1 MNRWGRLIAVTACAG
16 AVSVLPVVGATAAQA
31 SDHCGSAPTIDL
43 WYDSDQYGSY
53 TKVSFHQDAVCSGL
67 ARVVSGQVYCTSPEV
82 GTVYSEAADAPNGP
96 MSLPTGSLPDSC
108 QSFSA
113 SGLTSYP
120 GYSGATDVQDTWQ
133 WNKGD
138 QPA

>member
-1 MNRWGRLIAVTACAG
+1 MNRWSRLLAIAACG
-16 AVSVLPVVGATAAQA
+16 CVVSALPVVGATTAQA
-31 SDHCGSAPTIDL
+31 SDSCASAPTIDV

-53 TKVSFHQDAVCSGL
+53 TKVSFHQDAVCSGMP
-67 ARVVSGQVYCTSPEV
+67 RVVTGEVYCTGPEV

-113 SGLTSYP
+113 NGWTSYP
-120 GYSGATDVQDTWQ
+120 AYGGAVDVQDTWQ